1 METQLKLMMD
11 YTLFHIGAYITL
23 TTLLVAL
30 LGLEGFKQR
39 AAGMKRFLLGT
50 LVCFIIAGIC
60 GGVVASNIPY
70 FKTFDALQRANIG
83 PFLFIHAMPM
93 VVWTSLEHTAFWAGV
108 GIALIGVIRVV
119 IFGSNTVRTAA
130 DTASYA
136 RQAGSACLEAAKHV
150 ETRHV
155 PAFTKM
161 ASELSDIEKAADG
174 NAGVAGR
181 AS

>member
-1 METQLKLMMD
+1 
-11 YTLFHIGAYITL
+11 
-23 TTLLVAL
+23 
-30 LGLEGFKQR
+30 
-39 AAGMKRFLLGT
+39 
-50 LVCFIIAGIC
+50 
-60 GGVVASNIPY
+60 
-70 FKTFDALQRANIG
+70 
-83 PFLFIHAMPM
+83 MPM
-93 VVWTSLEHTAFWAGV
+93 VVWTSLEHIAFWAGV

-136 RQAGSACLEAAKHV
+136 RQASSACLEAAKHV